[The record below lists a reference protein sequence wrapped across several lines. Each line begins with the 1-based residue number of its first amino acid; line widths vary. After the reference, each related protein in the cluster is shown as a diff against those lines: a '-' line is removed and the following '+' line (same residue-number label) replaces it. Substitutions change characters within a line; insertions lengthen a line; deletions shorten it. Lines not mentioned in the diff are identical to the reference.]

1 MEKENV
7 ILFQKSYDGAPV
19 YDSYNRFKI
28 ACTSFPMPK
37 RTAKELD
44 FNDWHDQDGEDGFT
58 PDIIPIKSYDM
69 EIGLSYKGELDV
81 CYTNI
86 STFLN
91 YLDGIDGTKALLKI
105 YSVFNGFGRQNVT
118 YKDCSD
124 FEFVKDNEGEH
135 LQFKITLHVADPR
148 TEIRPVYSTDGV
160 TVSSLYKI

>member
-1 MEKENV
+1 MIHTTGSKSLARLSQCQKE
-7 ILFQKSYDGAPV
+7 Q
-19 YDSYNRFKI
+19 
-28 ACTSFPMPK
+28 
-37 RTAKELD
+37 AKELD

-58 PDIIPIKSYDM
+58 PDIIPNKSYDM

-105 YSVFNGFGRQNVT
+105 YSRVQRGFGRQNVT
-118 YKDCSD
+118 YKRTVLILNLS
-124 FEFVKDNEGEH
+124 KDNEGKMPVKDN
-135 LQFKITLHVADPR
+135 LFFMCDPR

-160 TVSSLYKI
+160 TVSSLSKI